1 MPSRG
6 LTATTLALTLAASAA
21 GAACGSDLPPEL
33 VGRFTRQVQ
42 PLLVNRCA
50 AGACHGGPAG
60 HEPRF
65 ERGPVSARPDRMHT
79 LANIDTF
86 LKTVGA
92 DRDPAQLVRMLAAT
106 HPAKAGRSRIAAAP
120 LTASER
126 RTIETWLAD
135 VRLAEARVHR
145 DPDVMPASAT
155 LPALPTPE
163 PPQPNRLR
171 DLLDSASN
179 PPQLEPPRD
188 PSGVIFRRDDDT
200 LPEPPLAPEPPTATA
215 AP

>member
-92 DRDPAQLVRMLAAT
+92 DRVLFATENPGTGSAIDPRS
-106 HPAKAGRSRIAAAP
+106 GRAFDDLKP
-120 LTASER
+120 V
-126 RTIETWLAD
+126 IES
-135 VRLAEARVHR
+135 
-145 DPDVMPASAT
+145 M
-155 LPALPTPE
+155 
-163 PPQPNRLR
+163 
-171 DLLDSASN
+171 DLLSDEDREN
-179 PPQLEPPRD
+179 
-188 PSGVIFRRDDDT
+188 IFECNCTRLYTRFKNYR
-200 LPEPPLAPEPPTATA
+200 
-215 AP
+215 

>member
-1 MPSRG
+1 
-6 LTATTLALTLAASAA
+6 
-21 GAACGSDLPPEL
+21 
-33 VGRFTRQVQ
+33 VQ

-135 VRLAEARVHR
+135 VRLTEARVHR

>member
-6 LTATTLALTLAASAA
+6 LVATTPALMLAAITC
-21 GAACGSDLPPEL
+21 GAAAASDLPPEL

-65 ERGPVSARPDRMHT
+65 ERGPVSARPDRGHT

-86 LKTVGA
+86 LRTVGD
-92 DRDPAQLVRMLAAT
+92 DRDPAALVRLLAAT
-106 HPAKAGRSRIAAAP
+106 HPAKPGRSRLAAAP
-120 LTASER
+120 LTVSER

-135 VRLAEARVHR
+135 VRLAEGHVHR
-145 DPDVMPASAT
+145 DPAVQQASAT
-155 LPALPTPE
+155 AAEPAA
-163 PPQPNRLR
+163 PNRLR
-171 DLLDSASN
+171 ALLDSAAN
-179 PPQLEPPRD
+179 PPHFEPPRQ
-188 PSGVIFRRDDDT
+188 PPGVIFRNDDDS
-200 LPEPPLAPEPPTATA
+200 LPEPPLAPSPPEP
-215 AP
+215 

>member
-6 LTATTLALTLAASAA
+6 LAATTLALMLTASG
-21 GAACGSDLPPEL
+21 GATRASDLPPEL

-42 PLLVNRCA
+42 PLIVNRCA

-65 ERGPVSARPDRMHT
+65 ERGPVSARPDRGHT

-86 LKTVGA
+86 LKTVGD
-92 DRDPAQLVRMLAAT
+92 DRDPAALVRMLAAT
-106 HPAKAGRSRIAAAP
+106 HPAKSARGRLAAAP

-135 VRLAEARVHR
+135 VRLAEGRVHR
-145 DPDVMPASAT
+145 DPAVQQASAT
-155 LPALPTPE
+155 APE
-163 PPQPNRLR
+163 PPRPNRFR
-171 DLLDSASN
+171 DLLDSAAN
-179 PPQLEPPRD
+179 PPQLEPPRQ
-188 PSGVIFRRDDDT
+188 PPGVIFRNDDAS
-200 LPEPPLAPEPPTATA
+200 LPEPPLAPSPPEP
-215 AP
+215 